1 MLTQELGI
9 AEIQKIIPHRYPMLL
24 IDRVTELNPGK
35 SAVAIHNISFNEEIV
50 QASSKND
57 PVFPS
62 PLIVEAMAQTGA
74 VALLST
80 TDFKGKTA
88 YFGGI
93 QSAEFFDQARPG
105 DSVLLKT
112 ELTKIRRNIG
122 VGQGIAMVNNKIIAK
137 AELTF
142 MIG

>member
-1 MLTQELGI
+1 MVKELGI
-9 AEIQKIIPHRYPMLL
+9 TEIQKIIPHRYPMLL
-24 IDRVTELNPGK
+24 IDRVIDLQAGVGAT
-35 SAVAIHNISFNEEIV
+35 AIHNVSFNEAVV
-50 QASSKND
+50 QASSKTN
-57 PVFPS
+57 PMFPA

-74 VALLST
+74 VALLSEEK
-80 TDFKGKTA
+80 FSGKTA

-93 QSAEFFDQARPG
+93 QKAEFMDQAHPG
-105 DSVLLKT
+105 DQLVLKT

-122 VGQGIAMVNNKIIAK
+122 VGQAVASIKDKVVAK

>member
-1 MLTQELGI
+1 MAQELGI

-24 IDRVTELNPGK
+24 IDRVIDLHPGE
-35 SAVAIHNISFNEEIV
+35 SAKAIHNVSFNEEIV

-80 TDFKGKTA
+80 DQFEGKTA

-105 DSVLLKT
+105 DQLILKT

-122 VGQGIAMVNNKIIAK
+122 VGQGIATINDKVIAK

>member
-1 MLTQELGI
+1 MTELDTEAI
-9 AEIQKIIPHRYPMLL
+9 KKIIPHRYPMLL
-24 IDRVTELNPGK
+24 IDRVTELDSVK
-35 SAVAIHNISFNEEIV
+35 KAMAIHNVSANEPFV
-50 QASSKND
+50 QANKD
-57 PVFPS
+57 CVFPS

-74 VALLST
+74 VALLSEAK
-80 TDFKGKTA
+80 FQGKTA

-93 QSAEFFDQARPG
+93 QTAHFYGAARPG
-105 DSVLLKT
+105 DQVVLTT

-122 VGQGIAMVNNKIIAK
+122 VGQGVASVNGKKIAE

>member
-1 MLTQELGI
+1 MTELDTEAI
-9 AEIQKIIPHRYPMLL
+9 KRIIPHRYPILL
-24 IDRVTELNPGK
+24 IDRVTDLDSGK
-35 SAVAIHNISFNEEIV
+35 KAEAIHNVSFNEPFV
-50 QASSKND
+50 QANKEHI
-57 PVFPS
+57 FPA

-74 VALLST
+74 VALLSEEK
-80 TDFKGKTA
+80 FKGKTA

-93 QSAEFFDQARPG
+93 QSAHFEGIAQPG
-105 DSVLLKT
+105 DQKVLTT

-122 VGQGIAMVNNKIIAK
+122 VGQGIAYVNGKKIAT

>member
-1 MLTQELGI
+1 MTQELGI
-9 AEIQKIIPHRYPMLL
+9 KEIQKIIPHRYPMLL
-24 IDRVTELNPGK
+24 IDRVVELDSGK
-35 SAVAIHNISFNEEIV
+35 SAEAIHNVSFNEEIV
-50 QASSKND
+50 QASSNED

-80 TDFKGKTA
+80 ENFKGKTA

-105 DSVLLKT
+105 DQLFLKT
-112 ELTKIRRNIG
+112 ELTKIRSNIG
-122 VGQGIAMVNNKIIAK
+122 VGQGTAMINGKVIAK